1 MFYKTKK
8 KRINKIEKM
17 FDSISKEYDFL
28 NKILTLGKDA
38 KNKKEIARLVEGKNP
53 RKVLDIATAYIIKNA
68 YKAFP
73 KKTIHIVGVDSEFS
87 PENRHLLMNF
97 DDHYFIGANNGIFS
111 LLLEGRKY
119 DKLVEINIH
128 DTTVS
133 SFPVLDVF
141 VKVAGHLSRKGN
153 MEVVGTKTDKLKEI
167 INVNPV
173 VNESKTQLIGSVI
186 YIDNFGNVVTNIK
199 KQFFKEIQKSRN
211 FIIYANSVKF
221 QKIYSS
227 YSEAVNFDIP
237 KNKREEEG
245 KKIAIWN
252 SAGYLELAIYKSNPS
267 KVGSANSLF
276 GLEFR
281 TTITIEFY

>member
-1 MFYKTKK
+1 MPIITLTTDFGTKDYFVSVIKASIYKE
-8 KRINKIEKM
+8 IPNANVI
-17 FDSISKEYDFL
+17 DISNSISPFNHSEAAYVL
-28 NKILTLGKDA
+28 
-38 KNKKEIARLVEGKNP
+38 KNS
-53 RKVLDIATAYIIKNA
+53 YS
-68 YKAFP
+68 AFP
-73 KKTIHIVGVDSEFS
+73 KKSIHIVGVDSEFS
-87 PENRHLLMNF
+87 PENKHILMSF

-119 DKLVEINIH
+119 DKIVEINIH
-128 DTTVS
+128 EFSVS

-153 MEVVGTKTDKLKEI
+153 MEIVGIETKKLKEI

-173 VNESKTQLIGSVI
+173 LNESKTQLIGSVI

-199 KQFFKEIQKSRN
+199 KKYFLDVRKSRD

-221 QKIYSS
+221 QEIYDS
-227 YSEAVNFDIP
+227 YSEAIDFDIP
-237 KNKREEEG
+237 KSKREEEG

-252 SAGYLELAIYKSNPS
+252 SAGYLEIAIYKSNPS
-267 KVGSANSLF
+267 ILGSANSLF

-281 TTITIEFY
+281 TTITVEFL

>member
-1 MFYKTKK
+1 M
-8 KRINKIEKM
+8 
-17 FDSISKEYDFL
+17 SIITLTTDF
-28 NKILTLGKDA
+28 GHKDYFVSVIKA
-38 KNKKEIARLVEGKNP
+38 SIYKEIPNAV
-53 RKVLDIATAYIIKNA
+53 VIDISNSVSPFNHSEAAYIIKNA
-68 YKAFP
+68 YNSFP
-73 KKTIHIVGVDSEFS
+73 KKTIHIIGVDSEFS
-87 PENRHLLMNF
+87 PENKHLLMNF

-128 DTTVS
+128 DATVS
-133 SFPVLDVF
+133 SFPVLDIF

-153 MEVVGTKTDKLKEI
+153 MEVVGTKTNKLKEI

-199 KQFFKEIQKSRN
+199 KKFFEEVQKSRE
-211 FIIYANSVKF
+211 FTIYANSVKF
-221 QKIYSS
+221 QKIYRS

-281 TTITIEFY
+281 TTITIEFF

>member
-1 MFYKTKK
+1 MHVITLTTDFGFKDYFISVIKAS
-8 KRINKIEKM
+8 IYNEIPNANVI
-17 FDSISKEYDFL
+17 DISNSISPFNHSE
-28 NKILTLGKDA
+28 A
-38 KNKKEIARLVEGKNP
+38 
-53 RKVLDIATAYIIKNA
+53 AYILKNA
-68 YKAFP
+68 YQAFP
-73 KKTIHIVGVDSEFS
+73 KKSIHIVGVDSEFS
-87 PENRHLLMNF
+87 PENKHLLMSF
-97 DDHYFIGANNGIFS
+97 DNHYFIGADNGIFS
-111 LLLEGRKY
+111 LLLGGRKY

-128 DTTVS
+128 DVLVS

-153 MEVVGTKTDKLKEI
+153 MEVVGIETNELKEN

-173 VNESKTQLIGSVI
+173 INESQTQLIGSVI
-186 YIDNFGNVVTNIK
+186 YIDNFGNVVANIK
-199 KQFFKEIQKSRN
+199 KKFFLEIQKSRD

-221 QKIYSS
+221 QKIYNS
-227 YSEAVNFDIP
+227 YSEAIDFDIP
-237 KNKREEEG
+237 KKKREEEG

-252 SAGYLELAIYKSNPS
+252 SANYLEIAIYKSNPS

>member
-1 MFYKTKK
+1 MSIITLTTDFGTKDYFVSVIKASIYKE
-8 KRINKIEKM
+8 IPSANVI
-17 FDSISKEYDFL
+17 DISNSISPFNHSE
-28 NKILTLGKDA
+28 A
-38 KNKKEIARLVEGKNP
+38 
-53 RKVLDIATAYIIKNA
+53 AYILKNS
-68 YKAFP
+68 YSAFP
-73 KKTIHIVGVDSEFS
+73 KKSIHIVGVDSEFS
-87 PENRHLLMNF
+87 PENKHILMRF

-128 DTTVS
+128 ELSVS

-153 MEVVGTKTDKLKEI
+153 MEVVGIETKKLKEI
-167 INVNPV
+167 VNVNPV
-173 VNESKTQLIGSVI
+173 LNESKTQLIGSVI

-199 KQFFKEIQKSRN
+199 KKYFLDVRKSRD

-221 QKIYSS
+221 QKVYNS
-227 YSEAVNFDIP
+227 YSEAIDFDIP
-237 KNKREEEG
+237 KIKREEEG

-252 SAGYLELAIYKSNPS
+252 SAGYLEIAIYKSNPS

-281 TTITIEFY
+281 TTVTVEFL

>member
-1 MFYKTKK
+1 MSIITLTTDFGTKDYFVSVIKASIYKE
-8 KRINKIEKM
+8 IPSANVI
-17 FDSISKEYDFL
+17 DISNSISPFNHSE
-28 NKILTLGKDA
+28 A
-38 KNKKEIARLVEGKNP
+38 
-53 RKVLDIATAYIIKNA
+53 AYILKNS
-68 YKAFP
+68 YSAFP
-73 KKTIHIVGVDSEFS
+73 KKSIHIVGVDSEFS
-87 PENRHLLMNF
+87 PENKHILMRF

-128 DTTVS
+128 ELSVS

-153 MEVVGTKTDKLKEI
+153 MEVVGIETKELKEI
-167 INVNPV
+167 VNVNPV
-173 VNESKTQLIGSVI
+173 LNESKTQLIGSVI

-199 KQFFKEIQKSRN
+199 KKYFLDVRKSRD

-221 QKIYSS
+221 QKVYDS
-227 YSEAVNFDIP
+227 YSEAIDFDIP
-237 KNKREEEG
+237 KSKREEEG

-252 SAGYLELAIYKSNPS
+252 SAGYLEIAIYKSNPS

-281 TTITIEFY
+281 TTITVEFL

>member
-1 MFYKTKK
+1 MSIITLTTDFGYKDYFVSVIKA
-8 KRINKIEKM
+8 
-17 FDSISKEYDFL
+17 SIF
-28 NKILTLGKDA
+28 
-38 KNKKEIARLVEGKNP
+38 KEIPNAV
-53 RKVLDIATAYIIKNA
+53 VIDISNSVSPFNHSEAAYIIKNA

-87 PENRHLLMNF
+87 PENKHLLMNF
-97 DDHYFIGANNGIFS
+97 DGHYFIGANNGIFS

-119 DKLVEINIH
+119 DELVEINIH
-128 DTTVS
+128 DTTPS

-153 MEVVGTKTDKLKEI
+153 MQVVGNKTDKLKEV

-173 VNESKTQLIGSVI
+173 INQSKTQLIGSVI

-199 KQFFKEIQKSRN
+199 KKFFEEVQKSRN

-221 QKIYSS
+221 EKIYSS
-227 YSEAVNFDIP
+227 YSEAVNYNIP

-281 TTITIEFY
+281 TTITIEFIKT

>member
-1 MFYKTKK
+1 MSIITLTTDFGYKDYFVSVIKASIYK
-8 KRINKIEKM
+8 EIPNANVVDISN
-17 FDSISKEYDFL
+17 SISPFNHSE
-28 NKILTLGKDA
+28 A
-38 KNKKEIARLVEGKNP
+38 
-53 RKVLDIATAYIIKNA
+53 AYILKNA

-73 KKTIHIVGVDSEFS
+73 KKSIHIVGVDSEFS
-87 PENRHLLMNF
+87 PENKHLLMSF
-97 DDHYFIGANNGIFS
+97 DGHYFIGANNGIFS
-111 LLLEGRKY
+111 LLLEGKKY

-128 DTTVS
+128 DVSVS

-141 VKVAGHLSRKGN
+141 VKVAGHLSRKGSV
-153 MEVVGTKTDKLKEI
+153 EVVGIKTKELKEI

-173 VNESKTQLIGSVI
+173 FNESKTQLIGSVI

-199 KQFFKEIQKSRN
+199 KKYFLEIQKSRN

-221 QKIYSS
+221 QKIYNS
-227 YSEAVNFDIP
+227 YSQAIDFSIP
-237 KNKREEEG
+237 KLKREEEG

-252 SAGYLELAIYKSNPS
+252 SSGYLEIAIYKSNPS

-281 TTITIEFY
+281 TTITVEFFKKINSK

>member
-1 MFYKTKK
+1 MSIITLTTDFGFKDYFVSVIKAS
-8 KRINKIEKM
+8 IYNEIPNVNVI
-17 FDSISKEYDFL
+17 DISNSISPFNHSE
-28 NKILTLGKDA
+28 A
-38 KNKKEIARLVEGKNP
+38 
-53 RKVLDIATAYIIKNA
+53 AYILKNA
-68 YKAFP
+68 YRAFP
-73 KKTIHIVGVDSEFS
+73 KKSIHIVGVDSEFS
-87 PENRHLLMNF
+87 PENKHLLMSF
-97 DDHYFIGANNGIFS
+97 DDHYFIGADNGIFS
-111 LLLEGRKY
+111 LILEGRKY

-128 DTTVS
+128 EVSAS

-153 MEVVGTKTDKLKEI
+153 MEVVGIKTNELKEI

-173 VNESKTQLIGSVI
+173 INESQTQLIGSVI
-186 YIDNFGNVVTNIK
+186 YIDNFGNVVANIK
-199 KQFFKEIQKSRN
+199 KKYFLEIQKSRD

-221 QKIYSS
+221 QKIYNS
-227 YSEAVNFDIP
+227 YSEAIDFNIP

-252 SAGYLELAIYKSNPS
+252 SAGYLEIAIYKSNPA

-281 TTITIEFY
+281 TTITVEFL

>member
-1 MFYKTKK
+1 M
-8 KRINKIEKM
+8 R
-17 FDSISKEYDFL
+17 
-28 NKILTLGKDA
+28 
-38 KNKKEIARLVEGKNP
+38 
-53 RKVLDIATAYIIKNA
+53 
-68 YKAFP
+68 
-73 KKTIHIVGVDSEFS
+73 
-87 PENRHLLMNF
+87 F

-128 DTTVS
+128 DVTVS

-153 MEVVGTKTDKLKEI
+153 MEVVGVKTNKLKEI
-167 INVNPV
+167 VNVNPV
-173 VNESKTQLIGSVI
+173 LNEAKTQLIGSVI

-199 KQFFKEIQKSRN
+199 RKYFLEIQKSRD

-221 QKIYSS
+221 QNIYNS
-227 YSEAVNFDIP
+227 YSEAIDFDIP
-237 KNKREEEG
+237 KSKREEEG

-252 SAGYLELAIYKSNPS
+252 SADYLEIAIYKSNPS

-281 TTITIEFY
+281 TTITVEFF